1 MVKLCYMCFF
11 PGGSDGK
18 ESICSAGDRGSTPG
32 SGRSSGGRNG
42 NPLQLPREARL
53 QRSLAGYSP
62 WGHKEMDMTEQLI
75 LSLSLYM
82 QYLRQVSKYSYEV
95 STISIKVHSNI

>member
-1 MVKLCYMCFF
+1 MVKLYYLCFF

-18 ESICSAGDRGSTPG
+18 ESACTAGDRGSTPG
-32 SGRSSGGRNG
+32 SGRSPGGRNG
-42 NPLQLPREARL
+42 NPLQLPRECHG

-75 LSLSLYM
+75 LSLSFTLHGIS
-82 QYLRQVSKYSYEV
+82 QASFKITLWGKYY
-95 STISIKVHSNI
+95 

>member
-53 QRSLAGYSP
+53 QRSLVGYSP
-62 WGHKEMDMTEQLI
+62 WGHKEMDMTEQLGLLFYQTLFIFIII
-75 LSLSLYM
+75 LEQLEIL
-82 QYLRQVSKYSYEV
+82 V
-95 STISIKVHSNI
+95 IKLLKSA